1 MEQRNYEW
9 YTTEDFVLDKE
20 FAHWVLFPNAA
31 EDLFWM
37 SFQTSHPEKA
47 DLIKEAALIINSL
60 KPIEPEIPE
69 EKLNQIFR
77 KINYQ
82 RNTRRKVINLTLKYA
97 ATVAFLLAIGTI
109 LWLSVK
115 TNDSFPVEA
124 SLNSPQKGKVI
135 LSNGSVRE
143 FETEKT
149 IIKQT
154 ASGKIAINSDTVN
167 VVPQEKTNNTP
178 GLNQVIIPYGKRSE
192 ITLADGTHIW
202 LNSGSQLS
210 YPQQFDKKIRKVYLS
225 GEAFF
230 DVAPDKTKPFYVITS
245 DFKIRVLGTKF
256 NVSAYK
262 EDQTTQTVLLEGK
275 VSAGKNTFLAETVD
289 LCPGERLVYDKK
301 NETMRKDQVDVNLY
315 ASWINGYLLF
325 ENEPTTAVFKK
336 LERYYDQRIIT
347 NEKLDKITFSG
358 KLDLRGNIRDVLENI
373 SFASQVKVTEDNGQF
388 IIN

>member
-1 MEQRNYEW
+1 MEQKNYEL
-9 YTTEDFVLDKE
+9 YTTDDFVLDKE
-20 FAHWVLFPNAA
+20 FAHWVLFPNTA
-31 EDLFWM
+31 EDSFWM

-47 DLIKEAALIINSL
+47 DLIKEAALIINAL
-60 KPIEPEIPE
+60 KPIDPEIPE
-69 EKLNQIFR
+69 EKLDQIFR
-77 KINYQ
+77 KIKY
-82 RNTRRKVINLTLKYA
+82 RHNTRRKVISLTVKYA
-97 ATVAFLLAIGTI
+97 AAVAFLLTIGTT
-109 LWLSVK
+109 LWFSVK
-115 TNDSFPVEA
+115 TNDPFPIEA

-154 ASGKIAINSDTVN
+154 ATGKIAINNDTVN
-167 VVPQEKTNNTP
+167 VAAQEKTNNNP

-210 YPQQFDKKIRKVYLS
+210 YPPRFDDKSREVYLS

-230 DVAPDKTKPFYVITS
+230 EVAPDKTKPFYVITS

-275 VSAGKNTFLAETVD
+275 VSAGKNAFLAETVD
-289 LCPGERLVYDKK
+289 LSPGERLVYDKK
-301 NETMRKDQVDVNLY
+301 DENIRKDQVDVNLY

-358 KLDLRGNIRDVLENI
+358 KLDLRENIRDVLENI